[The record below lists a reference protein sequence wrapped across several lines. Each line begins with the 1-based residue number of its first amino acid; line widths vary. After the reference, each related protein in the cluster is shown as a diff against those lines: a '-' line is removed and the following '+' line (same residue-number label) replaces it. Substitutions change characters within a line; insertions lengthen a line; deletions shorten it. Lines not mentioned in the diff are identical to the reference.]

1 VLRGL
6 TSSSKSERGDGHRRT
21 GEGRNRSARRRR
33 RSLGQHYLIEPSVVD
48 SMIAIA
54 DIRKDERVLE
64 IGTGKGALTRRLVE
78 LSNRLEGYEIDPS
91 NYENLKRELGGS
103 LVMYNRDVFRSS
115 VAEFDVLLSSL
126 PYSESSVFVEWL
138 SRRHYDRAV
147 VVLQQDFARKITA
160 QPGSPV
166 YRAVSVISQASA
178 QVEIVSGVDR
188 LSFEPPPRVDS
199 CLVTMKWRRCL
210 TVEEVV
216 MIRRIF
222 SQKRRTVRAA
232 LRSLG
237 LEVPPSAPSK
247 PPGENAP
254 LQCRVNSLRAES
266 VLAMVAVLARAQDR
280 VEE

>member
-1 VLRGL
+1 
-6 TSSSKSERGDGHRRT
+6 
-21 GEGRNRSARRRR
+21 
-33 RSLGQHYLIEPSVVD
+33 LGQHYLIEPSVID

-64 IGTGKGALTRRLVE
+64 IGTGKGALTRRLVG
-78 LSNRLEGYEIDPS
+78 LSDRLEGYEIDQN
-91 NYENLKRELGGS
+91 NYENLERELGKS
-103 LVMYNRDVFRSS
+103 LVLHNRDVFRSS

-138 SRRHYDRAV
+138 SRRRYDRAV
-147 VVLQQDFARKITA
+147 VMLQQDFARKITA
-160 QPGSPV
+160 SPGSPV

-178 QVEIVSGVDR
+178 HVEMVSGVDR

-210 TVEEVV
+210 TAEEVA
-216 MIRRIF
+216 MIKRIF

-237 LEVPPSAPSK
+237 LEAPPSAPSA
-247 PPGENAP
+247 PSGENAL

-266 VLAMVAVLARAQDR
+266 VLAMVGVLARVHERGEER
-280 VEE
+280 VKK